1 MAVVCSKIGCSCVCI
16 AANAC
21 FVKVVTLL
29 ALPVEVH
36 SYICTCLPSYVF
48 CVQVPDYHLIIKR
61 PMDFGKMRYKLN
73 MLEYRNNSEF
83 IADALLVF
91 ENCQMYNQVDAQ
103 EYK

>member
-1 MAVVCSKIGCSCVCI
+1 MPCLQAINYGTVGFPLLLTHILKIL
-16 AANAC
+16 AC
-21 FVKVVTLL
+21 HTFPKYVTILIDS
-29 ALPVEVH
+29 H
-36 SYICTCLPSYVF
+36 SVDISVL
-48 CVQVPDYHLIIKR
+48 QVPDYHLIIKR
-61 PMDFGKMRYKLN
+61 PMDFGKMKYKLN

>member
-1 MAVVCSKIGCSCVCI
+1 MFSEGFGSA
-16 AANAC
+16 
-21 FVKVVTLL
+21 
-29 ALPVEVH
+29 
-36 SYICTCLPSYVF
+36 CLPTQSTYLHIYIF
-48 CVQVPDYHLIIKR
+48 SVQVPDYHLIIKR

>member
-1 MAVVCSKIGCSCVCI
+1 MFFEGC
-16 AANAC
+16 
-21 FVKVVTLL
+21 
-29 ALPVEVH
+29 
-36 SYICTCLPSYVF
+36 CLPSGSTLPHTYEYIILTSYRF
-48 CVQVPDYHLIIKR
+48 SIQVPDYHLIIKR

>member
-1 MAVVCSKIGCSCVCI
+1 LTAYWQFCVVCVTVD
-16 AANAC
+16 AC
-21 FVKVVTLL
+21 FLKAVALL
-29 ALPVEVH
+29 AFPVEVH
-36 SYICTCLPSYVF
+36 SFTLTCLPSYIF
-48 CVQVPDYHLIIKR
+48 SVQVPDYHLIIKR